1 MSHPEDT
8 IHHLHPIDPGLMPE
22 KPEKAPSQHS
32 NLSSELVTD
41 IQRGTILGN
50 DVHAGLQRRLGN
62 RQIQLVA
69 IGGSIGTAI
78 FVTIGDALRKSGP
91 GGLLLA
97 FLIYNVMLAMVNN
110 SMAEMSTY
118 MPVSGGFIYLAGKWV
133 DDALGFMVGWNFF
146 LYEAIMIPFE
156 ITAINLVL
164 SFWRNDI
171 PPVAVCVAC
180 IVIYACLNALAVKG
194 YGEAEFWLSGGKVIL
209 IFILF
214 AFTFVTMVGGNP
226 QHDAFGF
233 RHWRHP
239 GPFAEYLRTD
249 DLGRFE
255 GFLAAL
261 WAASYT
267 CVGPEYI
274 SMVAAEAKYPRIYI
288 KNAFKTAYWRFGV
301 FFVGSALCCGVLV
314 AYNDP
319 TLVAVY
325 SGESEGAG
333 TAAASPYVIAM
344 NNLGVGVLPHIVS
357 ALLVT
362 TIFSAGNTYTYC
374 ATRSLYGLSVDGKA
388 PKFLSKCT
396 KGGVPIRCVAV
407 VMAFPFLSFLTL
419 SSSSSQVLT
428 WLMNLLTAAAI
439 IDFIVMCVTY
449 IWFYRACKAQ
459 GFDRSKLP
467 YKGWLQPWCAI
478 IGCLWMTIVVTCYGY
493 TSFAPWDVTTFF
505 THYTMLLFDIIAF
518 AGWKLF
524 KRTRILRP
532 DELDLILEAP
542 DITAYEEAAKI
553 NNPPIGFWAELIQP
567 FRPRWKNTQG
577 QLDHTA

>member
-1 MSHPEDT
+1 MPHIEDT
-8 IHHLHPIDPGLMPE
+8 IDHLNPSDNGIMPE

-32 NLSSELVTD
+32 TASSDSVSD
-41 IQRGTILGN
+41 IHRGTVLGN
-50 DVHAGLQRRLGN
+50 SVHGLQRRLGN

-69 IGGSIGTAI
+69 IGGSIGTAL

-91 GGLLLA
+91 LSLLLA
-97 FLIYNVMLAMVNN
+97 FLVYNIMLAMVNN
-110 SMAEMSTY
+110 CMAEMSTY
-118 MPVSGGFIYLAGKWV
+118 MPVSGGFIYLASKWV
-133 DDALGFMVGWNFF
+133 DDAVGFMVGWNFF

-156 ITAINLVL
+156 ITAITLVL

-171 PPVAVCVAC
+171 PPAAVCVAC
-180 IVIYACLNALAVKG
+180 IVIYACLNALVVKG
-194 YGEAEFWLSGGKVIL
+194 YGESEFWLSGGKVIL

-226 QHDAFGF
+226 QKDAFGF
-233 RHWRHP
+233 RHWRDP
-239 GPFAEYLRTD
+239 GPFAEYLHTN

-274 SMVAAEAKYPRIYI
+274 SMVAAEAKHPRIYI
-288 KNAFKTAYWRFGV
+288 KNAFKTAYWRFGF
-301 FFVGSALCCGVLV
+301 FFVGSALCCGILV
-314 AYNDP
+314 AYNDT
-319 TLVAVY
+319 TLVSVY
-325 SGESEGAG
+325 SGETEGAG
-333 TAAASPYVIAM
+333 SAAASPYVIAM

-357 ALLVT
+357 GLLVT

-396 KGGVPIRCVAV
+396 KGGVPIRCVIV
-407 VMAFPFLSFLTL
+407 VMAFPFLSFLQL

-428 WLMNLLTAAAI
+428 WLINLLTAAAI
-439 IDFIVMCVTY
+439 IDYIVMCLTY

-467 YKGWLQPWCAI
+467 YKGRFQPWSAI
-478 IGCLWMTIVVTCYGY
+478 IGLAWMVIVVTCYGY
-493 TSFAPWDVTTFF
+493 TSFTPWDVTTFF
-505 THYTMLLFDIIAF
+505 THYTMVLFGIIMF

-524 KRTRILRP
+524 KRTRFLHP
-532 DELDLILEAP
+532 DELDLTWDAP

-553 NNPPIGFWAELIQP
+553 SDPPIGFWAELIRP
-567 FRPRWKNTQG
+567 FRSRKNAQ
-577 QLDHTA
+577 HHPEPTA

>member
-1 MSHPEDT
+1 MSPLEDT
-8 IHHLHPIDPGLMPE
+8 IHHLHSGDPGPMPE
-22 KPEKAPSQHS
+22 KSEKAPYQHS
-32 NLSSELVTD
+32 DLSSEHATD
-41 IQRGTILGN
+41 IHHGTILGN
-50 DVHAGLQRRLGN
+50 EVHAGLQRRLGN

-97 FLIYNVMLAMVNN
+97 FLIYNAMLAMVNN

-118 MPVSGGFIYLAGKWV
+118 MPVSGGFIYMAGKWV
-133 DDALGFMVGWNFF
+133 DDAL
-146 LYEAIMIPFE
+146 A
-156 ITAINLVL
+156 
-164 SFWRNDI
+164 S
-171 PPVAVCVAC
+171 C
-180 IVIYACLNALAVKG
+180 CLNALAVKG

-226 QHDAFGF
+226 QHDVFGF

-239 GPFAEYLRTD
+239 GPFAEYLHTN

-274 SMVAAEAKYPRIYI
+274 SMVAAEAKHPRIYI

-301 FFVGSALCCGVLV
+301 FFVGSALCCGILV

-344 NNLGVGVLPHIVS
+344 GNLGVGVLPHIVS

-439 IDFIVMCVTY
+439 IDYIV
-449 IWFYRACKAQ
+449 
-459 GFDRSKLP
+459 
-467 YKGWLQPWCAI
+467 
-478 IGCLWMTIVVTCYGY
+478 
-493 TSFAPWDVTTFF
+493 
-505 THYTMLLFDIIAF
+505 
-518 AGWKLF
+518 
-524 KRTRILRP
+524 
-532 DELDLILEAP
+532 
-542 DITAYEEAAKI
+542 
-553 NNPPIGFWAELIQP
+553 
-567 FRPRWKNTQG
+567 
-577 QLDHTA
+577 

>member
-171 PPVAVCVAC
+171 PPAAVCVAC

-333 TAAASPYVIAM
+333 TAAASP
-344 NNLGVGVLPHIVS
+344 
-357 ALLVT
+357 
-362 TIFSAGNTYTYC
+362 
-374 ATRSLYGLSVDGKA
+374 
-388 PKFLSKCT
+388 
-396 KGGVPIRCVAV
+396 
-407 VMAFPFLSFLTL
+407 
-419 SSSSSQVLT
+419 SSQVLT

-553 NNPPIGFWAELIQP
+553 NTPPIGFWAELIQP
-567 FRPRWKNTQG
+567 FRPRWKKTQG